1 MHPHHVYIS
10 YASPRVKSRGASSEE
25 KKQEIREQNAK
36 QKRAAYASLLA
47 EKAEAEAKRREE
59 QEAKRKEKR
68 ENTKKPLQL
77 LNDEWFELEPANG
90 YPLPSPAQ
98 HFSQRQPVTA
108 RILLQP
114 KETDCTTTT
123 KHGGAVVKSAG
134 RNKGWPCRGS
144 VTQDEADSL
153 HVVHEEALD
162 DAQREM
168 SDFGE
173 AIGSCLMCG
182 RRDIGVIRDG
192 AAAGT
197 PTCTHCRQSPKTYCY
212 SNGLSIAPPKNANWL
227 GAPMTHARSLQLL
240 KKLQGATHA
249 ELSLLR
255 IATPLISAFR
265 LKLGQFAFRKSA
277 ISLANPSLAK
287 APSLPRRPDD
297 AGLNIISS
305 SGGSVEAVSK
315 DKQIYYNFRVRRSYV
330 QDLLKL
336 LIRDNRL
343 YSDYTFDEN
352 DESWALLPEDGIP
365 ESIPIWEEAK
375 PEDERRPIFEQG
387 RSRRFARFDRF
398 WS

>member
-1 MHPHHVYIS
+1 MHPHHVHIS
-10 YASPRVKSRGASSEE
+10 YASPRVKSRGAFSEEKKEDVREKNNDQHRTARAGYSEE
-25 KKQEIREQNAK
+25 KKQDVLEKDGEQH
-36 QKRAAYASLLA
+36 RTAYASLLA

-212 SNGLSIAPPKNANWL
+212 SNALSIAPPKNTNWL

-287 APSLPRRPDD
+287 APSLPSAR
-297 AGLNIISS
+297 G
-305 SGGSVEAVSK
+305 
-315 DKQIYYNFRVRRSYV
+315 QIYRR
-330 QDLLKL
+330 
-336 LIRDNRL
+336 
-343 YSDYTFDEN
+343 
-352 DESWALLPEDGIP
+352 
-365 ESIPIWEEAK
+365 
-375 PEDERRPIFEQG
+375 
-387 RSRRFARFDRF
+387 
-398 WS
+398 